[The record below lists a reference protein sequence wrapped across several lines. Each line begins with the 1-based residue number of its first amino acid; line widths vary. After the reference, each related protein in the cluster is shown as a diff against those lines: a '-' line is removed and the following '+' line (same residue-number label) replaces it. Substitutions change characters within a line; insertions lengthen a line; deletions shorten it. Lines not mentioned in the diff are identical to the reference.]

1 MRLDLPGSG
10 GWIPGRLILAQ
21 SGKVEK
27 SLLRTRAIYPTT
39 GGLPSSPY
47 GSTLGCV

>member
-1 MRLDLPGSG
+1 MRLVCQAPEG
-10 GWIPGRLILAQ
+10 GFFREADSSSEWE
-21 SGKVEK
+21 SGKN
-27 SLLRTRAIYPTT
+27 LLRTRAIYPTS